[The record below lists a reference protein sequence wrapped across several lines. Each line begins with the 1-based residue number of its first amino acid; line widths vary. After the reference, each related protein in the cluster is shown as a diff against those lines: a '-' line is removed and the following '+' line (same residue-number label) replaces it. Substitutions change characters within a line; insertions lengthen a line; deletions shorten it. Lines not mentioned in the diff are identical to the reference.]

1 MSYRWVDTL
10 GSDQL
15 EPGDLVRNSE
25 GEVVQIF
32 KVVDNY
38 DGTVTVTYLDEFL
51 DDELEFTITDE
62 SKIDLFVF
70 DEDD

>member
-15 EPGDLVRNSE
+15 EPGDLIKNND
-25 GEVVQIF
+25 GEVVQVF
-32 KVVDNY
+32 KVKDNY
-38 DGTVTVTYLDEFL
+38 DGTTTVTYLDDYLDEELDFL
-51 DDELEFTITDE
+51 VTDE

-70 DEDD
+70 DDDD

>member
-15 EPGDLVRNSE
+15 EPGDLVRNSD